1 MRFDS
6 QTTCFR
12 TRGGNNSGYGEAAG
26 QRSVSVRRVTAQI
39 IYKKIPDT
47 LVLVIEEREVEAK
60 GALWPERE
68 IAHCDS

>member
-1 MRFDS
+1 ML
-6 QTTCFR
+6 
-12 TRGGNNSGYGEAAG
+12 
-26 QRSVSVRRVTAQI
+26 VRRVTAQI

-60 GALWPERE
+60 GALWLEPE